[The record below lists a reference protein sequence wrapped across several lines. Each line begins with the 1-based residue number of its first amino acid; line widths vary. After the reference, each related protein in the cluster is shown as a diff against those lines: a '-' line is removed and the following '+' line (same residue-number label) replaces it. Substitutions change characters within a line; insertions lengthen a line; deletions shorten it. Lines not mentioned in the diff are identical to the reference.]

1 MDKNIGIIGYGSM
14 GKMLL
19 DKFSQAKVVDSQAL
33 FIANRTV
40 SKIEEASDRYT
51 ICKDNIELAKN
62 SDIIFICLRP
72 SDIKPVLEE
81 IVPYLKEDSLLVSL
95 NGSVS
100 FANLEKITKCKFAKV
115 IPSVTAEI
123 NQSQTL
129 ISYNDLITEEDKNT
143 LKVLLTTIGN
153 VIELP
158 ENELGMG
165 SELVSCMPGFI
176 ASMFDVV
183 CQSAKKHTSIQDNQ
197 IKDMVL
203 NTMCATG
210 QLMLEN
216 NMSFQDVVSRVAT
229 KGGITEVGSQ
239 VIYDGFPKTADEMF
253 EKTLEKRKQ
262 TAENATKAF
271 NE

>member
-19 DKFSQAKVVDSQAL
+19 DKFSQDKVVDSQAL

-51 ICKDNIELAKN
+51 ICKNNIELAVK

-100 FANLEKITKCKFAKV
+100 FANLEKISKRKYAKI

-183 CQSAKKHTSIQDNQ
+183 CQSAKKHTSIPDNQ

>member
-1 MDKNIGIIGYGSM
+1 M
-14 GKMLL
+14 GGQPPTAKAIPLL
-19 DKFSQAKVVDSQAL
+19 DL
-33 FIANRTV
+33 H
-40 SKIEEASDRYT
+40 YT
-51 ICKDNIELAKN
+51 ISNVCLQIFPCK
-62 SDIIFICLRP
+62 
-72 SDIKPVLEE
+72 
-81 IVPYLKEDSLLVSL
+81 
-95 NGSVS
+95 
-100 FANLEKITKCKFAKV
+100 T
-115 IPSVTAEI
+115 
-123 NQSQTL
+123 
-129 ISYNDLITEEDKNT
+129 
-143 LKVLLTTIGN
+143 
-153 VIELP
+153 
-158 ENELGMG
+158 
-165 SELVSCMPGFI
+165 GFI

-183 CQSAKKHTSIQDNQ
+183 CQSAKKHTSIPDNQ

-210 QLMLEN
+210 QLMLDN